1 MIDRLIG
8 AQLHSQAPTA
18 LGQTLNGLLDRLVTA
33 SGCSLKSRQGS
44 GEVQPEK
51 RNNGI
56 LMKTLTP
63 ASP

>member
-8 AQLHSQAPTA
+8 AQLHGQAPTA
-18 LGQTLNGLLDRLVTA
+18 LGQTLNGLLDRLMTA
-33 SGCSLKSRQGS
+33 SGRSLKSRQGI
-44 GEVQPEK
+44 GEVQPEE

-56 LMKTLTP
+56 LMKALTQ